1 LDKIHSSKMKIGI
14 IGAGEIGGTL
24 IRQYSRAGHSVKMAN
39 FSDTEKLKRLA
50 LETGAAAVTLSDVI
64 TDVEVIVI
72 SIPLIGILKL
82 PKGLFKNAPA
92 NITIIDT
99 SNYYPIRYNRRH

>member
-1 LDKIHSSKMKIGI
+1 MTNFKMKIGV

-39 FSDTEKLKRLA
+39 ASGTEKLKSLA
-50 LETGAAAVTLSDVI
+50 LETGASAVTLVDVV
-64 TDVEVIVI
+64 TNVDVIVI

-82 PKGLFKNAPA
+82 PQHLLKNASV
-92 NITIIDT
+92 NTTI
-99 SNYYPIRYNRRH
+99 Y